1 MSALRR
7 RVLPAP
13 RPYVV
18 GLVVLGAC
26 HGGSATT
33 SKPAPVTAPP
43 PSSSRPPASAPG
55 SVAISVTNGASLAR
69 AIHDRY
75 AANAL
80 RNVTFVQKTTVS
92 LSSGSQIVQTW
103 YTAGELPGRWRVD
116 TDQSGK
122 NGTLYVG
129 DSTYQFASGKLAK
142 ADTGINEILS
152 VAFDV
157 FAQPPARSETMLRRM
172 GIDGTK
178 MHEASW
184 RGSVVYVIGAA
195 RGDTTTKQLWIE
207 RDRLI
212 PVRLLENSRQGR
224 ADYRFGA
231 YTQTG
236 GQWVPGEIEQFV
248 NGKRRLLEQ
257 LTQVRTNVSLPDAL
271 FDPKRWSIAP
281 RWTP

>member
-1 MSALRR
+1 MSAFRR
-7 RVLPAP
+7 RSLPTP
-13 RPYVV
+13 RQFVV
-18 GLVVLGAC
+18 GLAVLGAC
-26 HGGSATT
+26 HGSPPPT
-33 SKPAPVTAPP
+33 SKPAPAPAQP
-43 PSSSRPPASAPG
+43 APTSRPPASAPG

-75 AANAL
+75 AANAP

-116 TDQSGK
+116 TDPSAK

-129 DSTYQFASGKLAK
+129 DSTYQFASGRLAK

-157 FAQPPARSETMLRRM
+157 FSQPATKSESMLRRM

-178 MHEASW
+178 LHETTW
-184 RGSVVYVIGAA
+184 RGSVVYVVGAV
-195 RGDTTTKQLWIE
+195 RGDTNTKQIWVE

-212 PVRLLENSRQGR
+212 PVRLLEKTRQGHT
-224 ADYRFGA
+224 DYRFNA
-231 YTQTG
+231 YTQAG
-236 GQWVPGEIEQFV
+236 GQWIPGEIEQLV

-271 FDPKRWSIAP
+271 FDPKRFSVSA
-281 RWTP
+281 RWMP

>member
-1 MSALRR
+1 
-7 RVLPAP
+7 
-13 RPYVV
+13 V

-26 HGGSATT
+26 HGSPPPTIR
-33 SKPAPVTAPP
+33 PAPAPAPP
-43 PSSSRPPASAPG
+43 ASTSRPPASAPG

-75 AANAL
+75 AANAP

-116 TDQSGK
+116 TDQSAK

-129 DSTYQFASGKLAK
+129 DSTYQFASGRLAR

-157 FAQPPARSETMLRRM
+157 FSQPATKSESMLRRM

-178 MHEASW
+178 LHETTW
-184 RGSVVYVIGAA
+184 RGSVVYVVGAA
-195 RGDTTTKQLWIE
+195 RGDTNTKQIWVE

-212 PVRLLENSRQGR
+212 PVRLLEKTRQGHTE
-224 ADYRFGA
+224 YRFNA
-231 YTQTG
+231 YTQAG
-236 GQWVPGEIEQFV
+236 GQWIPGEIEQFV

-271 FDPKRWSIAP
+271 FDPKRYSASM
-281 RWTP
+281 RWMP

>member
-7 RVLPAP
+7 RSLPTP
-13 RPYVV
+13 RLYVV

-26 HGGSATT
+26 HGSPPPTSA
-33 SKPAPVTAPP
+33 PAPVTTPP
-43 PSSSRPPASAPG
+43 ISTSRPPASAPG
-55 SVAISVTNGASLAR
+55 SVAISVTNAASLAR

-75 AANAL
+75 AATAP

-116 TDQSGK
+116 TDQSAK

-129 DSTYQFASGKLAK
+129 DSTYQFAAGKLAK
-142 ADTGINEILS
+142 ADTGMNEILS

-157 FAQPPARSETMLRRM
+157 FSQPASKSESMLRRM

-178 MHEASW
+178 MHETMW
-184 RGSVVYVIGAA
+184 RGAPVYVLGAG
-195 RGDTTTKQLWIE
+195 RGDTSSKQIWVE

-212 PVRLLENSRQGR
+212 PVRLLEKTRQGHT
-224 ADYRFGA
+224 DYRFNA
-231 YTQTG
+231 YAQVG
-236 GQWVPGEIEQFV
+236 GQWVPGEVEQFV

-271 FDPKRWSIAP
+271 FDPKRFSMSA
-281 RWTP
+281 RWMP